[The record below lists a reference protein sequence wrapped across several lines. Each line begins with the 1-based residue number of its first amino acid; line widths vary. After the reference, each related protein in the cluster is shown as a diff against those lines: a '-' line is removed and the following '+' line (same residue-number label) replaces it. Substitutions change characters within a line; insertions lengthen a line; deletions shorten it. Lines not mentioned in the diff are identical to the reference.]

1 MKDLSLLQDSW
12 IRVGGNKP
20 RYDYI
25 ASRVYQSAKDL
36 VNKKLVPKYALMY
49 FQQKIMLDQA
59 ISECFKSPFQE
70 WTCPE
75 CMIRVYGPKKWIGF
89 HLAIH
94 GRFKERE
101 GRGGEIFKMKFHL
114 D

>member
-1 MKDLSLLQDSW
+1 MRDLSLLQDSW

-20 RYDYI
+20 RYDYV
-25 ASRVYQSAKDL
+25 AKRVYQSAKDL
-36 VNKKLVPKYALMY
+36 VHKKLVPKYSYMY
-49 FQQKIMLDQA
+49 FTQKIMLDQA
-59 ISECFKSPFQE
+59 ISECFRSPFQE

-75 CMIRVYGPKKWIGF
+75 CGIRVYGPKKWIGF
-89 HLAIH
+89 HLPIH
-94 GRFKERE
+94 GKFNKRE